1 MSTQEAPH
9 AVAKTAGSA
18 GKSRR
23 VLAWKIIDEC
33 TLPCK
38 ISHRTRANAADIGV
52 ALVEKMTRRGPGAP
66 LIPDLDLLGHVLE
79 LSDGGFDLESAEKLN
94 RLLYVAL
101 SDSLYE
107 SATAMHVVAA
117 IPDIFNTK
125 IDPDDAECKPWVV
138 KPPQPDFLLPDPEEV
153 PASQVVE

>member
-1 MSTQEAPH
+1 MSTQKALH
-9 AVAKTAGSA
+9 AVAKTTGSA
-18 GKSRR
+18 GKFRR
-23 VLAWKIIDEC
+23 VQAWKVLDKC

-38 ISHRTRANAADIGV
+38 ISHRTRADAADIGV
-52 ALVEKMTRRGPGAP
+52 ALVEKMTGRGPGAP
-66 LIPDLDLLGHVLE
+66 LISDLDLMGHVLE

-107 SATAMHVVAA
+107 SAMAMHVVAA
-117 IPDIFNTK
+117 IPEIFNTK

-138 KPPQPDFLLPDPEEV
+138 KPPQPDFLLPDPEEAA
-153 PASQVVE
+153 ASQVVE

>member
-1 MSTQEAPH
+1 MSTQKALH
-9 AVAKTAGSA
+9 AVAKTTGSA
-18 GKSRR
+18 KKSRR
-23 VLAWKIIDEC
+23 FQAWKVLDKC
-33 TLPCK
+33 TLPCD
-38 ISHRTRANAADIGV
+38 ISHATRANATDICV
-52 ALVEKMTRRGPGAP
+52 ALVEKMTDREPGAP
-66 LIPDLDLLGHVLE
+66 LIPDLELLGHVRE

-117 IPDIFNTK
+117 IPSIFNTK

-138 KPPQPDFLLPDPEEV
+138 KPPQPDFLLPDPEEAA
-153 PASQVVE
+153 ASQVVE